1 MSTTT
6 YTVFAGTD
14 EVTKASKKSKAVE
27 AAQAYRDEHKV
38 AVEVR
43 TGAGTAVFSL
53 DAPKKIKMSAP
64 YTRVVQ
70 VPEEVV
76 ELIDGARVAYKRPR
90 VGFALLD
97 DGKGDY
103 RIWDLKRGE
112 TVEVEV
118 ETTRDAGR
126 WFADE
131 AAAYRA
137 SLDA

>member
-27 AAQAYRDEHKV
+27 GAQAYRDEH
-38 AVEVR
+38 
-43 TGAGTAVFSL
+43 
-53 DAPKKIKMSAP
+53 KKIKMSAP

-112 TVEVEV
+112 TVEGEG